1 MHTKQNISMH
11 KKTMLRL
18 NIYNFYLKSFAF
30 IYHPYIT
37 QVEQNGVNK
46 FTNVHNIIK
55 FVVRRFCWHIDIVFD
70 LFGLNIRIAE
80 ISLYLKQKTWKLKI
94 KKYQRIFLP
103 VFLSHHVPF
112 NLHICI
118 EVFKNMAL
126 SSYLLFAKCV
136 WKSLSFLF
144 QQFHKSLR
152 YRRSCK

>member
-70 LFGLNIRIAE
+70 LLGLNIRIAE
-80 ISLYLKQKTWKLKI
+80 ISLYLKQKNWKFKI

-118 EVFKNMAL
+118 HVFKNMAL
-126 SSYLLFAKCV
+126 SSLPFV
-136 WKSLSFLF
+136 
-144 QQFHKSLR
+144 
-152 YRRSCK
+152 CKVCFKVVIFFVSTIS